1 MKKEYGLNDIVEM
14 KKQHPC
20 GNSNFQ
26 ITRMGADIKIRCTE
40 CARTIMMTRRDF
52 EKRMKRIV
60 KKINNDD

>member
-1 MKKEYGLNDIVEM
+1 MTKEYGLNDIVEM

-20 GNSNFQ
+20 GNRNFQ
-26 ITRMGADIKIRCTE
+26 VTRMGADIKIKCTE
-40 CARTIMMTRRDF
+40 CARTIMMRRRDF